1 MRRWALLIKRS
12 ALAAVLAAGCL
23 APCMVRAQS
32 LKDELPPEINIKRN
46 SGQSIQPVFEGW
58 QQYPDGHISLW
69 FGYFNRNYEEQPDIP
84 VGPLNNVNFT
94 PEGDSGQP
102 THFYPRRQTFLFKV
116 DVPADF
122 DKTKKVVW
130 SLTANG
136 QKLSASGWLQSE
148 WEIDN
153 GVRMENAGGAPD
165 LENQPPVISGSGPQ
179 TGVVGKAIELTATA
193 KNDGLPK
200 PTPQLPT
207 SKLNNGAVTTAG
219 GGRKPRG
226 VTIKWIVVRAPA
238 AGGEASF
245 SPEDSGAPV
254 YGKPVTSTTKVTFS
268 APGNYW
274 LRAIA
279 SDTTLETFRDFQV
292 AVGK

>member
-1 MRRWALLIKRS
+1 MRCPASPGRRS
-12 ALAAVLAAGCL
+12 ILVFLAAGFIT
-23 APCMVRAQS
+23 PCVVRAQS
-32 LKDELPPEINIKRN
+32 LRDELPPEINIKRN

-58 QQYPDGHISLW
+58 QQNTDGQISLW
-69 FGYFNRNYEEQPDIP
+69 FGYFNRNYEERLDIP

-94 PEGDSGQP
+94 ADGDSGQP
-102 THFYPRRQTFLFKV
+102 THFYPRRQSFLFKV
-116 DVPADF
+116 DVPANF
-122 DKTKKVVW
+122 DRTKKVVW
-130 SLTANG
+130 TLTANG
-136 QKLSASGWLQSE
+136 QKLAAAGWLQSE

-165 LENQPPVISGSGPQ
+165 LENQPPEISGSGPQ

-193 KNDGLPK
+193 KDDGLPK

-207 SKLNNGAVTTAG
+207 SKLTAGAVTTAG

-226 VTIKWIVVRAPA
+226 VTIKWIVVRNPA
-238 AGGEASF
+238 AGGEASY
-245 SPEDSGAPV
+245 SAEDTGSPV
-254 YGKPVTSTTKVTFS
+254 YGKPVTSTTSVTFS
-268 APGNYW
+268 TPGKYW

-292 AVGK
+292 TVGK

>member
-1 MRRWALLIKRS
+1 MGLRALSIKR
-12 ALAAVLAAGCL
+12 ALAALLLTVGFI
-23 APCMVRAQS
+23 APYVMRAQS
-32 LKDELPPEINIKRN
+32 LRDELPQEINIKRN

-84 VGPLNNVNFT
+84 LGPLNNVNFT
-94 PEGDSGQP
+94 PDGDSGQP
-102 THFYPRRQTFLFKV
+102 THFYARRQTFLFKV
-116 DVPADF
+116 DVPANF
-122 DKTKKVVW
+122 DRTKKVVW
-130 SLTANG
+130 TLTANG

-165 LENQPPVISGSGPQ
+165 MENQPPEISGSGPQ
-179 TGVVGKAIELTATA
+179 TGVVGKAIELAATA
-193 KNDGLPK
+193 KDDGLPK

-207 SKLNNGAVTTAG
+207 SKLTAGAVTTAG
-219 GGRKPRG
+219 GGRKARG
-226 VTIKWIVVRAPA
+226 VTIKWIVVRNPA

-245 SPEDSGAPV
+245 SPEDSGSPV
-254 YGKPVTSTTKVTFS
+254 YGKSVTSKTSVTFS
-268 APGNYW
+268 APGKYW

-279 SDTTLETFRDFQV
+279 SDTTLETFRDFQIS
-292 AVGK
+292 VGK

>member
-1 MRRWALLIKRS
+1 MKRF
-12 ALAAVLAAGCL
+12 ALAAVLAAGIVM
-23 APCMVRAQS
+23 PCVVQAQS

-84 VGPLNNVNFT
+84 VGPLNDVNFM
-94 PEGDSGQP
+94 PDGDSGQP
-102 THFYPRRQTFLFKV
+102 THFYPRRQTFLFKI

-122 DKTKKVVW
+122 DKTKKVIW
-130 SLTANG
+130 ALTVNG

-165 LENQPPVISGSGPQ
+165 MENLPPEISGTGPQ

-193 KNDGLPK
+193 KDDGLPK
-200 PTPQLPT
+200 PPPELPK
-207 SKLNNGAVTTAG
+207 SKLTVGAVTTAG
-219 GGRKPRG
+219 GGRKARG
-226 VTIKWIVVRAPA
+226 VTIKWIVVRNPA

-245 SPEDSGAPV
+245 SAEDSGTPV
-254 YGKPVTSTTKVTFS
+254 YGKPVTSTTSVKFS
-268 APGNYW
+268 APGKYW
-274 LRAIA
+274 LRAVA
-279 SDTTLETFRDFQV
+279 SDTTLDTFRDFQV
-292 AVGK
+292 TVEK